1 MGTESKLRLSNG
13 FSVDQL
19 STGNQESYQDVVLSV
34 SGGVVGAC
42 VVVVVVA
49 VVVVVVVVAFVVLRP
64 PRNLCNRSLRRRKMR
79 SLLSLSALWALAWL
93 SVVTTFCSMALAA
106 VVRTALGLV
115 TSRMGRLPLSAMICL
130 MRSQLDLARVK
141 LHEVA
146 PES

>member
-1 MGTESKLRLSNG
+1 M
-13 FSVDQL
+13 DQL

-42 VVVVVVA
+42 VVVVVV
-49 VVVVVVVVAFVVLRP
+49 VVVVVAMVVLKP
-64 PRNLCNRSLRRRKMR
+64 PRNLCIRSLRRRKIR

-93 SVVTTFCSMALAA
+93 SVVTTLCSTALAA
-106 VVRTALGLV
+106 VVRTAFALV
-115 TSRMGRLPLSAMICL
+115 TSRMGLLPLSAMICL
-130 MRSQLDLARVK
+130 MRSQLDLAKVK